1 MTSTK
6 GRMMEQQDT
15 LLLSDRAPQ
24 AAPASLEDRLR
35 ALLELKRDFVERLR
49 GEAALDDEG
58 FAIAACKLMQSVC
71 RLTGADGGSLYHS
84 RRQGYLN
91 RQAYCTDSTLA
102 FEQMRATSQSTEH
115 VAVGDGIAG
124 FLALDRAERPT
135 RGYNLPYPISEQA
148 TVEVWDI
155 PMVDDLPEKLRY
167 RTTQLLRDGAIDIAS
182 MFLVKSIGA
191 DGTDLI
197 MQLIRKRSAGEF
209 TDQERLVAE
218 LSAEMI
224 FPHFRSIETY
234 REQATGRIQLP
245 AGYDD
250 AVVDASTPIRQIAA
264 DAYEAIKAIAG
275 TAIEK
280 LQQSTPPRK

>member
-1 MTSTK
+1 MTGTK
-6 GRMMEQQDT
+6 GRTMEQQDT

-49 GEAALDDEG
+49 GAAALDDEG
-58 FAIAACKLMQSVC
+58 FAIAACELMQSVC

-84 RRQGYLN
+84 YRQGYLN
-91 RQAYCTDSTLA
+91 RKAYCTDSNLA
-102 FEQMRATSQSTEH
+102 FEQMRAASQTTEH

-124 FLALDRAERPT
+124 FLALNKGERAA
-135 RGYNLPYPISEQA
+135 RGHQLPHPISERA
-148 TVEVWDI
+148 TIEVWDI
-155 PMVDDLPEKLRY
+155 PLVDDLPERLSY

-191 DGTDLI
+191 DDTDLI
-197 MQLIRKRSAGEF
+197 MQLIRKRSAGQF
-209 TDQERLVAE
+209 TDQEKLVAE

-224 FPHFRSIETY
+224 FPHFRSVESY
-234 REQATGRIQLP
+234 REQATGSIELP
-245 AGYDD
+245 AGYNDTS
-250 AVVDASTPIRQIAA
+250 VDASAPIRQIAA

-280 LQQSTPPRK
+280 IQQSTPPRK